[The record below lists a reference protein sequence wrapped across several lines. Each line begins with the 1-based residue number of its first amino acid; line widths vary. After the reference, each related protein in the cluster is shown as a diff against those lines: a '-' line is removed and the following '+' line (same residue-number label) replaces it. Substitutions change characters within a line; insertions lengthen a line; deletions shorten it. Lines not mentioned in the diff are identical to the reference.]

1 MVNLLFSMVYFK
13 SIKVH
18 VKNTFDCDA
27 YTLSKVMDTVKMI
40 SNHLVYKCGYERR
53 ESVECK

>member
-1 MVNLLFSMVYFK
+1 MVYFK